1 MAETTTARGLGVD
14 RFAEQFETARPALPG
29 AGIAAVEALRATGM
43 ERFVRLG
50 LPTNR
55 VEEWKYTSLR
65 PLTRKRFVPAPANV
79 DAPDAA
85 ALPGRLGRARRI
97 VLVNGRWSASL
108 SDSADL
114 PAGVSLRSLASAL
127 ADAPD
132 RIVER
137 LGRDEPADHALVAL
151 NAALMADGI
160 VLEIAPGVRLAE
172 PIELLCLTLPG
183 DAPIMAHTRH
193 LVVLGDGAEATLI
206 ERHLALGAGEY
217 MANGATAIEVG
228 EAATL
233 RHYKLQ
239 DEGPEADHFHTRWVD
254 TAADAVYDSIVM
266 TVGARLS
273 RNQIR
278 ARVNGAGARIRLDGT
293 YMLRDRQH
301 ADHTTMIDHLAPSAE
316 SRQVYKGAIDERARG
331 VFQGQIIVR
340 QEAQKTDGH
349 QLNRALLLSDEAE
362 IDAKPNLE
370 IYADDVKC
378 SHGAT
383 AGDLDEDAL
392 FYLRAR
398 GIDAETARGLLIAAF
413 LDEVVGDV
421 EDAATR
427 ALFEARVERWVA
439 ERGSGR

>member
-1 MAETTTARGLGVD
+1 VPRAARH
-14 RFAEQFETARPALPG
+14 
-29 AGIAAVEALRATGM
+29 
-43 ERFVRLG
+43 
-50 LPTNR
+50 
-55 VEEWKYTSLR
+55 
-65 PLTRKRFVPAPANV
+65 
-79 DAPDAA
+79 
-85 ALPGRLGRARRI
+85 
-97 VLVNGRWSASL
+97 
-108 SDSADL
+108 
-114 PAGVSLRSLASAL
+114 
-127 ADAPD
+127 
-132 RIVER
+132 
-137 LGRDEPADHALVAL
+137 EPADHALVAL

-160 VLEIAPGVRLAE
+160 VLEIAPGVPLAE
-172 PIELLCLTLPG
+172 PLELLCLTLPG

-193 LVVLGDGAEATLI
+193 LVALGSGAEATLI

-217 MANGATAIEVG
+217 LANGATAIEVG
-228 EAATL
+228 AGATL

-239 DEGPEADHFHTRWVD
+239 DEGPVADHFHTSWVE

-278 ARVNGAGARIRLDGT
+278 ARVNGSGARIRLDGT

-301 ADHTTMIDHLAPSAE
+301 ADHTTLIDHAAPSAE

-331 VFQGQIIVR
+331 VFQGQIVVR

-398 GIDAETARGLLIAAF
+398 GIDIETARGLLIAAF